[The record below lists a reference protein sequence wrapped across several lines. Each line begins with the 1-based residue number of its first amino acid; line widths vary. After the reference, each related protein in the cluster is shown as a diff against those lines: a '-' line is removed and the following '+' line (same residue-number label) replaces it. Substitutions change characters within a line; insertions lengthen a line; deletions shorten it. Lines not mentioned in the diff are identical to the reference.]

1 MRQIDEASPSLEVNS
16 KELGPVLFKIFI
28 DMMEHSENFQTQSW
42 KEKAVYQ
49 MFVLPFRRT
58 STGWRTELSGLSWSL
73 RNGNVNSC
81 PGRRKPQAL
90 TQRSW
95 GLNIWKAALQKR
107 SWGPGG
113 HLKEHET
120 TMCSRAYEAISAW
133 AALWKM
139 SQADQRRKE
148 LTYFKDPS

>member
-58 STGWRTELSGLSWSL
+58 STGWRTELSGLS
-73 RNGNVNSC
+73 
-81 PGRRKPQAL
+81 
-90 TQRSW
+90 
-95 GLNIWKAALQKR
+95 
-107 SWGPGG
+107 
-113 HLKEHET
+113 
-120 TMCSRAYEAISAW
+120 
-133 AALWKM
+133 
-139 SQADQRRKE
+139 
-148 LTYFKDPS
+148 